1 MKFGTRAAA
10 LAVSILTAPAFFS
23 VTAWAQGPAEADRSG
38 SAIVNVV
45 RFLGIALGFLI
56 ALVTTR
62 FISARAEKNRT
73 DVPQAI
79 HVKSEG
85 RHVPRPTLVCRSG
98 PLGGKAWPLEEG
110 SLTIGREET
119 CSVRY
124 PKDTRSI
131 RPQHCRLTRRG
142 DSFTLAP
149 LADIWLGEEALAE
162 ETPLELDT
170 PFFLGEKRH
179 EFRIVMQ

>member
-23 VTAWAQGPAEADRSG
+23 VTAWAQSPAEADSSG

-56 ALVTTR
+56 AFATTR
-62 FISARAEKNRT
+62 FIAARAEKNRT
-73 DVPQAI
+73 DIPQAI

-85 RHVPRPTLVCRSG
+85 KRVPRPTLVCRSG
-98 PLGGKAWPLEEG
+98 PLGGKGWPLEEG

-131 RPQHCRLTRRG
+131 RPQHCRLTRQG
-142 DSFTLAP
+142 DTFLLTP
-149 LADIWLGEEALAE
+149 LADTRLGEEVLTE
-162 ETPLELDT
+162 QTPLAPDT

>member
-1 MKFGTRAAA
+1 MRFCARAAA

-23 VTAWAQGPAEADRSG
+23 VTARAQSPAEAG
-38 SAIVNVV
+38 GGGVLVNVV

-56 ALVTTR
+56 AFATTR
-62 FISARAEKNRT
+62 FLSARAEKNRS
-73 DVPQAI
+73 DIPQAI

-85 RHVPRPTLVCRSG
+85 KRALRPTLVCRSG
-98 PLGGKAWPLEEG
+98 PLGGMAWPLEEG

-131 RPQHCRLTRRG
+131 RPQHCRLTRQG
-142 DSFTLAP
+142 DTFLLTP
-149 LADIWLGEEALAE
+149 LADTRLGEKALTE
-162 ETPLELDT
+162 ETLLAPDT

>member
-1 MKFGTRAAA
+1 MSVCTRAAA
-10 LAVSILTAPAFFS
+10 LAASILTAPAFFS
-23 VTAWAQGPAEADRSG
+23 VTARAQSPVEAGSG
-38 SAIVNVV
+38 GALVNVV

-56 ALVTTR
+56 AFATTQ
-62 FISARAEKNRT
+62 FLSARAEKNRS
-73 DVPQAI
+73 DIPQAI

-85 RHVPRPTLVCRSG
+85 KRAPRPTLVCRSG
-98 PLGGKAWPLEEG
+98 PLGGKTWPLEEG

-142 DSFTLAP
+142 EIFTLAP
-149 LADIWLGEEALAE
+149 LADTWLGEEALAE
-162 ETPLELDT
+162 ETPLEPDT

>member
-1 MKFGTRAAA
+1 MRFCTRAAA

-23 VTAWAQGPAEADRSG
+23 VTAWAQSPAEADSSG

-56 ALVTTR
+56 AFAITQ
-62 FISARAEKNRT
+62 FISARAEKTRT
-73 DVPQAI
+73 DIPQAI

-85 RHVPRPTLVCRSG
+85 KRIPRPTLVCCSG

-131 RPQHCRLTRRG
+131 KLQHCRLTRRG
-142 DSFTLAP
+142 DTFTLTP
-149 LADIWLGEEALAE
+149 LADTWLGEEALAE
-162 ETPLELDT
+162 ETPLEPDT

>member
-1 MKFGTRAAA
+1 MSVCTRAAA

-23 VTAWAQGPAEADRSG
+23 VTARAQSPVEAGSG
-38 SAIVNVV
+38 GALVNVV

-56 ALVTTR
+56 AFATTQ
-62 FISARAEKNRT
+62 FLSARAEKNRS
-73 DVPQAI
+73 DIPQAI

-85 RHVPRPTLVCRSG
+85 KRALHPTLVCRSG
-98 PLGGKAWPLEEG
+98 PLGGMAWPLEEG

-131 RPQHCRLTRRG
+131 RPRHCRLTRQG
-142 DSFTLAP
+142 DTFTLTP
-149 LADIWLGEEALAE
+149 LADTWLGEEALAE
-162 ETPLELDT
+162 ETPLEPDT

>member
-1 MKFGTRAAA
+1 MSVCTRAAA

-23 VTAWAQGPAEADRSG
+23 VTARAQSPVEAGSG
-38 SAIVNVV
+38 GALVNVV

-56 ALVTTR
+56 AFATTQ
-62 FISARAEKNRT
+62 FLSARAEKNRS
-73 DVPQAI
+73 DIPQAI

-85 RHVPRPTLVCRSG
+85 KRALRPTLVCRSG
-98 PLGGKAWPLEEG
+98 PLGGMAWPLEEG

-131 RPQHCRLTRRG
+131 RPRHCRLTRQG
-142 DSFTLAP
+142 DTFTLAP
-149 LADIWLGEEALAE
+149 LADIRLGEEVLAE

>member
-23 VTAWAQGPAEADRSG
+23 VTAWAQSPAEADSSG

-73 DVPQAI
+73 DVPQAV

-85 RHVPRPTLVCRSG
+85 RRVLRPTLVCRSG
-98 PLGGKAWPLEEG
+98 PLGG
-110 SLTIGREET
+110 
-119 CSVRY
+119 
-124 PKDTRSI
+124 
-131 RPQHCRLTRRG
+131 
-142 DSFTLAP
+142 
-149 LADIWLGEEALAE
+149 
-162 ETPLELDT
+162 
-170 PFFLGEKRH
+170 
-179 EFRIVMQ
+179 